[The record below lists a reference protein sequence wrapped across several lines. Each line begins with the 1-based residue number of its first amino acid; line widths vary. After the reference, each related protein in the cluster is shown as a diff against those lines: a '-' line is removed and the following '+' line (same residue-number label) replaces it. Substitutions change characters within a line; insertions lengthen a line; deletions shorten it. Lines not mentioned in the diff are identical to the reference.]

1 MEYTKFVDR
10 LPLST
15 DNLYQM
21 FKSKIFDSILES
33 ELGGFRKEIEQHIG
47 LIRNYLA
54 KYEWLPMR
62 IGSTSKLVLY
72 NTKSSVLIPD
82 LLTFRFDTHRK
93 MPDDY
98 DLGFYNFPAK
108 LFERELLE
116 TISFSAIE
124 NVYMLNVEYSK
135 KKKAG
140 GNFVDLVHETNPT
153 FHNYLAYSDESSAT
167 TSTFGSGIMVYDIRN
182 KNFVSGRI
190 RADFTV
196 MPIAVIS
203 AATPAAKLRSFRD
216 LKLSVNPYG
225 GEFEDLKTAF
235 DRMGEFLAADLIT
248 DDFHI
253 NFDKISTDLRE
264 KGSLSEFNISYSTIT
279 KQGTRASVINTLDAE
294 ATSKPLLEVEHIR
307 ADIDPY
313 DQNILTDPNRGHWDL
328 WNTDEAKDC
337 PVLELSSMGFVA
349 RNPKADI
356 NRNRVVAIDFGTKST
371 VVVFQ
376 DEDSKILPMR
386 VGTGNISKSIQ
397 AKHYENP
404 TVIEFHDL
412 KQFMDAYAASKG
424 RPATHWED
432 VCISHKAV
440 DDLQSSCST
449 DYGAFLSGLKQWA
462 GDTGVKRA
470 IRMRDRTNRDF
481 LLQQYRELSESD
493 LDPIELYAY
502 YLGLYINNMRNGI
515 FLNYYLSFPVTY
527 EIAVRDRII
536 QSFQRGIKKSLPRPI
551 LDDEEIMGKFRIN
564 GGISEPAAYAVCA
577 LQEYGFDPEES
588 GQVFYSVF
596 DFGGGTTDFDFGVW
610 RESKSAKYD
619 YTIEHFGASGDR
631 YLGGENILA
640 ELAFY
645 VFRANEEKLRE
656 ERISFTRP
664 PMCPDFA
671 GSETLISDSREGRV
685 NMRNLTERLRPIWEN
700 TDEEVIDQSGAVKVN
715 LFRND
720 GTEAVGLSLNAD
732 KEKLNQLIYQRI
744 EKGIESFFTSLKTAY
759 GNHSLDK
766 IEKIYIIL
774 AGNSSKSQYVES
786 IFREKISYYTK
797 EIKGEEDNPSMFELL
812 PPIGTEEFFE
822 RRAQINPAAA
832 NRIDKR
838 GEFERPTGKTG
849 VAFGLIECRR
859 GGRIEII
866 ANDEADGESPFKYYI
881 GTRKRRFFRIL
892 NEGENPSKIPGRL
905 DYERWYEVFE
915 SDDYTIEIYC
925 TTKPEAVTNT
935 MPIES
940 AKKLM
945 LSTDAKNDPVF
956 IRAIDPHTLEYVSA
970 LSLEDAEEG
979 NYIGTI
985 HQVSLE

>member
-10 LPLST
+10 LPLNTNS
-15 DNLYQM
+15 LYEM

-33 ELGGFRKEIEQHIG
+33 ELSGFRKEIDQHIG
-47 LIRNYLA
+47 LIHNFFA

-62 IGSTSKLVLY
+62 IGTTSKLVLY
-72 NTKSSVLIPD
+72 NTKASVLIPD
-82 LLTFRFDTHRK
+82 LLSFRFDVHRK
-93 MPDDY
+93 VPEDY
-98 DLGFYNFPAK
+98 TIGFYNFSTR
-108 LFERELLE
+108 LLEREVLE
-116 TISFSAIE
+116 NISFSRIE
-124 NVYMLNVEYSK
+124 ELYMLNPEYTRK
-135 KKKAG
+135 KG
-140 GNFVDLVHETNPT
+140 STGDFIDVVHDMNPT
-153 FHNYLAYSDESSAT
+153 MNNYLAYSGAETSSP
-167 TSTFGSGIMVYDIRN
+167 SQFGAGIMVYDIRN
-182 KNFVSGRI
+182 KNFITGRI
-190 RADFTV
+190 RSDFSM
-196 MPIAVIS
+196 MPMVSVNAS
-203 AATPAAKLRSFRD
+203 NPPALLRSFRE
-216 LKLSVNPYG
+216 LKLTVNPYG
-225 GEFEDLKTAF
+225 GRFNDLMTAI
-235 DRMGEFLAADLIT
+235 DRMGEFLSADLIT
-248 DDFHI
+248 EDFHI
-253 NFDKISTDLRE
+253 NFDKISTDLRS
-264 KGSLSEFNISYSTIT
+264 KGSLSQFNLSYNTIT
-279 KQGTRASVINTLDAE
+279 KQGTRASVINTLDAPTV
-294 ATSKPLLEVEHIR
+294 AKPLLDVEHVR

-313 DQNILTDPNRGHWDL
+313 DENILTDPNRGHWDL
-328 WNTDEAKDC
+328 WNTDIAASC
-337 PVLELSSMGFVA
+337 PVLDLSSMGFVA

-356 NRNRVVAIDFGTKST
+356 NNNRVVAIDFGTKST
-371 VVVFQ
+371 VVVYQ
-376 DEDSKILPMR
+376 DEDSRILPMR

-404 TVIEFHDL
+404 TVIEFQDL
-412 KQFMDAYAASKG
+412 KHFMDSYAATEG
-424 RPATHWED
+424 RPATQWED

-440 DDLQSSCST
+440 DDLQASCST

-470 IRMRDRTNRDF
+470 IRMRDRANRDF
-481 LLQQYRELSESD
+481 LLQQYRELAKDD

-527 EIAVRDRII
+527 EIAVRERII
-536 QSFQRGIKKSLPRPI
+536 RSFERGIKKSLPRPV
-551 LDDEEIMGKFRIN
+551 LDDDDIMRKFRIN

-610 RESKSAKYD
+610 RESKSSKYD

-645 VFRANEEKLRE
+645 IFRSNEAKLRE

-671 GSETLISDSREGRV
+671 GSETLISDSREARV
-685 NMRNLTERLRPIWEN
+685 NMRNLTERLRPIWEH
-700 TDEEVIDQSGAVKVN
+700 TDEEVVDQSGAINVN

-720 GTEAVGLSLNAD
+720 GTEAVGLSLITNR
-732 KEKLNQLIYQRI
+732 ERVERLIYRRI

-759 GNHSLDK
+759 GKHNLAG

-774 AGNSSKSQYVES
+774 AGNSSKSQYVEG
-786 IFREKISYYTK
+786 IFHEKIARFTK
-797 EIKGEEDNPSMFELL
+797 QIKGDAQSEPMFELL
-812 PPIGTEEFFE
+812 PPIGTEEFYE
-822 RRAQINPAAA
+822 RRAQINPKTAE
-832 NRIDKR
+832 RKDPR

-866 ANDEADGESPFKYYI
+866 ASDEAGGEIPFKYYI
-881 GTRKRRFFRIL
+881 GTRKRRSFRIL
-892 NEGENPSKIPGRL
+892 NEGSNPSKIPGRL

-915 SDDYTIEIYC
+915 SDDFTIEIYC
-925 TTKPEAVTNT
+925 TTNPEAVTNI
-935 MPIES
+935 MPIEN

-945 LSTDAKNDPVF
+945 LTTDAKDLPVF
-956 IRAIDPHTLEYVSA
+956 IRAVDPHTIEYVSA
-970 LSLEDAEEG
+970 SCAADVERSRFT
-979 NYIGTI
+979 GTI
-985 HQVSLE
+985 HRVSLE